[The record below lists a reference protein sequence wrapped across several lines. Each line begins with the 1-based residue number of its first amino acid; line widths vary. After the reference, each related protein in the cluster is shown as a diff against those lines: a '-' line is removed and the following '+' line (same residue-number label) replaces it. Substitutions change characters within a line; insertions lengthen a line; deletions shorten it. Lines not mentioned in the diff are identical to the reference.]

1 MVLFLLITPLLNT
14 PGYHLN
20 TNSVLVPAYAKRHS
34 ALMIPPRQQM
44 RNQAHLIAGGAAGL
58 QPLSVVPAAVDLP
71 ILVEVDEV
79 HQQLLAHAADEAGGV
94 PAHAVTRPRGE
105 HRDVAAVYLASALEG
120 EKEGGL

>member
-1 MVLFLLITPLLNT
+1 
-14 PGYHLN
+14 
-20 TNSVLVPAYAKRHS
+20 
-34 ALMIPPRQQM
+34 M
-44 RNQAHLIAGGAAGL
+44 RDQAHLIAGGAAGL
-58 QPLSVVPAAVDLP
+58 QPLSVVPSAVDLP

-105 HRDVAAVYLASALEG
+105 HGDVAAVYLASALEG